1 MAVHVFGEAI
11 VGNVGAKLQ
20 GPLKVGRLEGVV
32 HDKEEVLML
41 FHHVGHGLN
50 VHDLIEDDGGT
61 VLKES
66 EDDNFEL
73 ND

>member
-50 VHDLIEDDGGT
+50 IHDLTEHDGGT
-61 VLKES
+61 VLNETNN
-66 EDDNFEL
+66 DNLQL